1 MLIDV
6 MIKENCS
13 MKEAI
18 KILNDKVKSLKKNS
32 IYEASLNL
40 KKIMENNCK

>member
-6 MIKENCS
+6 IVKEKCNIKD
-13 MKEAI
+13 AI
-18 KILNDKVKSLKKNS
+18 KILNDTNKELKKNS

-40 KKIMENNCK
+40 KKIIEKNCK